1 MEGILAPT
9 HKKVAYKAVVLDPQ
23 SQTDQAQI
31 DELLA
36 QPYVTLI
43 DTSLSQVE
51 ELIKINNPT
60 EKFAPE
66 ILTLKATQFLEEK
79 GKAALF
85 NFVFYPWRNTLTVLL
100 KEKEFSHLRTSR
112 NKYKITQEEQDVL
125 STKIIGVVGLSVGQ
139 SVALSLAMERGF
151 GELRIADF
159 DTLELSN
166 MNRIRTSV
174 VNLGEPKTRIVAREI
189 AEIDPYLKVTLFEDG
204 LTEDNMDAF
213 FEKGGKLDLLIE
225 ECDSLPIKLTSRL
238 KAKSLGIPVLM
249 DTSDRGMIDIERF
262 DLERERPIF
271 HGKLKEFGEESTL
284 KSIVAEKYK
293 ELLFSI
299 LDIEKISDRAKISLG
314 EVGKSLTTWPQT
326 ATSVLLGGAATAY
339 YSRLILT
346 KNISNSTRLYVDLD
360 AFIKDQNEG

>member
-66 ILTLKATQFLEEK
+66 ILTLKATQFLEEI

-225 ECDSLPIKLTSRL
+225 ECDNLPIKLTSRL

-284 KSIVAEKYK
+284 VGGAKTHGQAYFSAFVDFDQLSERARESMAE
-293 ELLFSI
+293 I
-299 LDIEKISDRAKISLG
+299 
-314 EVGKSLTTWPQT
+314 GKTITTWPQL
-326 ATSVLLGGAATAY
+326 ASSVLLGGAACGHI
-339 YSRLILT
+339 SRSILLGQSQFSGRFY
-346 KNISNSTRLYVDLD
+346 ID
-360 AFIKDQNEG
+360 IDQYLSGNK